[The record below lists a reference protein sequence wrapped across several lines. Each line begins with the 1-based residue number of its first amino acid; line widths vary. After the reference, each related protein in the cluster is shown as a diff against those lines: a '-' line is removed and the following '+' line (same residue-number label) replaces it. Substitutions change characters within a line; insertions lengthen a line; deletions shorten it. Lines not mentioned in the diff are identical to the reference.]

1 MYYSSKVVVDL
12 QPPVTTHSFQPYG
25 KPLGQD
31 ASPEQ
36 VASQRKLEEQ
46 IKFLG
51 VVNGVYY
58 HYVPDDLE
66 LGEQPEQA
74 EVTKLGVLDPEVEA
88 ELTLNG
94 DYAKSVRYA
103 AALANCQYVTDG
115 FDERKQVAQW
125 QAISDLTD
133 VMLQFAEAM
142 PAALDSDG
150 KLNVALENL
159 KRLKARSD
167 KARSELAK
175 VGL

>member
-1 MYYSSKVVVDL
+1 MYYSSKT
-12 QPPVTTHSFQPYG
+12 VTTKVPPIVTHCFQPYG
-25 KPLGQD
+25 KPLPAD
-31 ASPEQ
+31 AG
-36 VASQRKLEEQ
+36 EEQ
-46 IKFLG
+46 IKAQRELEAQITFLG
-51 VVNGVYY
+51 VVNDLSYY
-58 HYVPDDLE
+58 YVPDDLE
-66 LGEQPEQA
+66 LREQPEQA

-88 ELTLNG
+88 ELALNG

-103 AALANCQYVTDG
+103 ATLANCQYVTDG

-150 KLNVALENL
+150 KLNAALENL